1 VPESLNLAAAWRTAL
16 LALLLSAGGA
26 LAVTDAAAEAARPAA
41 AAPQP
46 QLGVPMHEAVYH
58 ATVRRI
64 PVRATLR
71 LERQNGGL
79 FLYRSWVETRGA
91 LSFISKEVSETSL
104 VLLRGDGGIVP
115 ISYRRRDDF
124 TGRHSDMLFDHA
136 NERVNIDYRGEKQ
149 EIDWEPGIFDV
160 LSLRLALARD
170 LAQGG
175 LSDRYRVVD
184 DRGRV
189 EEVDVEIV
197 GRETLATPLG
207 SLETIRLEYSN
218 SRRDRMYRLWLAPAL
233 DAAVVRLEQYESGK
247 LRGSLNLVEY
257 KRL

>member
-26 LAVTDAAAEAARPAA
+26 LAATGAAAEAAVPVATA
-41 AAPQP
+41 P

-79 FLYRSWVETRGA
+79 FLYRSWVEPRGA
-91 LSFISKEVSETSL
+91 LSFIRREVSETSL
-104 VLLRGDGGIVP
+104 VLLRGDGGILP

-136 NERVNIDYRGEKQ
+136 NQRVNIDYRGEQQ

-175 LSDRYRVVD
+175 LGERYRVVD

-189 EEVDVEIV
+189 EDVDVEVV

-207 SLETIRLEYSN
+207 DLETIRLEYSN
-218 SRRDRMYRLWLAPAL
+218 SRRDRTYRLWLAPAM

-257 KRL
+257 QRL